1 MARIRYSNGL
11 SLIEVLVAILILSV
25 GLLGLAG
32 LQMSGLRSVNNASF
46 YTQGTLAINDII
58 ERMRAN
64 PDAVDNNGFAA
75 VDSAAIDCTALP
87 APYCSEYHDGSNNV
101 AAASCT
107 ADQLAAYDINVWF
120 CGEDIG
126 GGGRAGGVTTAFP
139 NAAATVTCVDALGTD
154 ADVCTDSSP
163 HTVTLSWSELNPDRS
178 SGADTV
184 TKTIT
189 MTVQP

>member
-1 MARIRYSNGL
+1 MTRIRYSHGL
-11 SLIEVLVAILILSV
+11 SLIEVLVALLVLSV

-32 LQMSGLRSVNNASF
+32 LQMSGLRIVNNASF

-64 PDAVDNNGFAA
+64 PDAVDNNDFVA
-75 VDSAAIDCTALP
+75 VNSTAIDCTALP
-87 APYCSEYHDGSNNV
+87 NPYCSEYHDGSNNV

-120 CGEDIG
+120 CGENIG
-126 GGGRAGGVTTAFP
+126 GGGRAGGVAAAFP
-139 NAAATVTCVDALGTD
+139 NAVATITCLDALTTD
-154 ADVCTDSSP
+154 ADACTNSSP

-178 SGADTV
+178 GGADIV
-184 TKTIT
+184 TKSITI
-189 MTVQP
+189 TVQP